1 MRIDSDEQVAQ
12 GGVAG
17 DFAERGAFL
26 ARKAKP
32 SALGLG
38 EELGVSLNGGD
49 VVTAGKQGHGDEHQQ
64 RPTRIGA
71 VGTARVGEVRL
82 SARSICVPTRICVE
96 FPTDSVHGTGR
107 ASQRIPTPIQGG
119 TQIPEEDKF
128 FLRNWPKEN
137 LALVLEKGNGRIGT
151 EQFVVCRDHRTP
163 TTPQTAPIDK
173 RYLQP
178 QQQQPFRNL
187 NEMTVALHQGSSRK
201 ARRSRP
207 APLDSAAGRTRLSG
221 LCKK

>member
-1 MRIDSDEQVAQ
+1 MLLVVLGLLFGKSHGDGGAALVVTQAQAQGAIANPFAVEGQGAGKGAEVGLEPTIEAVGQLVRIDSDEQVAQ

-38 EELGVSLNGGD
+38 EELGVSLNGGE

-96 FPTDSVHGTGR
+96 FRTDSVHGTGR

-119 TQIPEEDKF
+119 TQILEEDKF
-128 FLRNWPKEN
+128 FLTNWPK
-137 LALVLEKGNGRIGT
+137 
-151 EQFVVCRDHRTP
+151 D
-163 TTPQTAPIDK
+163 
-173 RYLQP
+173 
-178 QQQQPFRNL
+178 
-187 NEMTVALHQGSSRK
+187 
-201 ARRSRP
+201 
-207 APLDSAAGRTRLSG
+207 
-221 LCKK
+221 